1 MGVSKIRDVLF
12 GGNVANTVNTGIMT
26 IEIIFEVMLTHLVE
40 NLLGETFDPRSHP
53 RTRRNPR

>member
-40 NLLGETFDPRSHP
+40 NLLGETLDPRSHP
-53 RTRRNPR
+53 GRNHR